1 MKIGG
6 ETLKRFISC
15 ILLFLLLLV
24 GCSNNVE
31 KAEETW
37 KVSPTFSTDYGEMFG
52 KEGKIGIIGGEVK
65 AGKGQKWMWHFWGSE
80 DISYKEWEVK
90 AVHQDTNKEINPI
103 LFKDEKLTP
112 KDKEIQGHAR
122 SQVSFPSPGLWK
134 IKVFIDNKFFDEFV
148 VEVKN

>member
-1 MKIGG
+1 
-6 ETLKRFISC
+6 LKQFISC
-15 ILLFLLLLV
+15 IFLFLLLLV

-31 KAEETW
+31 KSKEEKW
-37 KVSPTFSTDYGEMFG
+37 EVSPTFSTDYGEMFG

-65 AGKGQKWMWHFWGSE
+65 AGKGQKWMWFFWGPE

-90 AVHQDTNKEINPI
+90 AIHQTTNKEINPI

-112 KDKEIQGHAR
+112 RGKEIKGHAR

-134 IKVFIDNKFFDEFV
+134 IKVFIDNEFFDEFV
-148 VEVKN
+148 VEVKK